1 MGMTSN
7 KDIHERVDY
16 VSEGY
21 GVRDSS
27 VKSSPSPCNHLIVV
41 GQFVTL
47 SQSRQAS
54 SRGSSCPAFPTKPAT
69 PHTTFK
75 MPSCNRGLWDTQ
87 GMGAYEG

>member
-47 SQSRQAS
+47 SQSRQVLMPCVSYKTRYAS
-54 SRGSSCPAFPTKPAT
+54 HHLQNAFLQQGFVGHAGYGGLRGVA
-69 PHTTFK
+69 
-75 MPSCNRGLWDTQ
+75 
-87 GMGAYEG
+87 

>member
-47 SQSRQAS
+47 SFTLTS
-54 SRGSSCPAFPTKPAT
+54 SRGSPCPAFPTKPAT
-69 PHTTFK
+69 PHTIFK
-75 MPSCNRGLWDTQ
+75 ISCNRGLWDTQ